1 MNNSSPKSTVIN
13 KEQQEKKKMASE
25 PNETSGL
32 RVEGHIKIWDPSSG
46 EIIINKRNAIH
57 YENFSQALALS
68 VGNQQQ
74 GWITEMSFG
83 NGGTNVDPTGIIT
96 YLPTNTSG
104 SNAALYNQTY
114 YKVVDSNSIYNVD
127 ATRNYIQVRHVP
139 GTVYTDV
146 LVSCLLDYGEPS
158 GQAAFDNSTS
168 MSDNFVFDELGLKSY
183 SPNGVNTGNL
193 LTHVIF
199 HPVQKSLNR
208 LIQIDYTVRI
218 QTLTTLTS

>member
-1 MNNSSPKSTVIN
+1 MNSTPDSNVIN
-13 KEQQEKKKMASE
+13 KEQQEKKNMSPK

-32 RVEGHIKIWDPSSG
+32 QVEGHIKIWDPTTG

-57 YENFSQALALS
+57 YENFSQSLAMS

-74 GWITEMSFG
+74 GWISEMAFG

-104 SNAALYNQTY
+104 SNVALYNQTY
-114 YKVVDSNSIYNVD
+114 YKVIDANSIYNTD
-127 ATRNYIQVRHVP
+127 PTRNLIQVRHVP

-158 GQAAFDNSTS
+158 GQAAFDNSTN
-168 MSDNFVFDELGLKSY
+168 MGDNFVFDELGLKSY
-183 SPNGVNTGNL
+183 SSSGVDTGNL

-218 QTLTTLTS
+218 QTLTSLTS